1 MQISNF
7 SIQNPVKVAVGV
19 ILVWLFGLIALF
31 QIPVQLTPEVARPML
46 SVRTTWAGASPEEIE
61 REIVS
66 QQEEQLQDVEGMI
79 DFRSECGEGVG
90 TIEMEFEVG
99 TDLDAALVR
108 VNKRLAQVREYPPEA
123 DEPVIRTVS
132 INSSSI
138 AYFALIALAPT
149 HEEVRS
155 FAEDYPDLQAD
166 LTPLLAQPTIDL
178 PRLTRLALQHPE
190 LHELIKH
197 NPDPLRMKRFA
208 QDVIAA
214 RFQRIDGV
222 AAAEVRGG
230 RNDEARIVVDP
241 ERLAARKITITQ
253 LRDAL
258 LADNKDVSGG
268 DIWEGKSRYLVR
280 TLGSFSSP
288 SQIENVIVAQRDG
301 APVLIGDVAE
311 VRLAHAKPDGVA
323 RQRGVNSLSL
333 SVQRKE
339 GANVM
344 EVMAGI
350 RRETE
355 LLNANELKAQGLEL
369 IQSYDETV
377 YIESATKLV
386 RDNIFMGGVLAA
398 LVLFVFLRNGRSTLV
413 VVLAIPISAVGT
425 FLVVRLLG
433 RSINVISLAGMAFAI
448 GMVVDAA
455 IVVLENI
462 YTHYQRGENA
472 FVAASRG
479 TSEVWGAVLASTLTT
494 LAVFLPVI
502 FIQEEAG
509 QLFRDISIAI
519 SAGVSISLLVS
530 LTVIPSAAGQLLRR
544 RAKQQTAALTDKNP
558 TPLNWFQTLLDQLA
572 VWGQRGVDRIVA
584 ATDYLQAGELSHRA
598 RRVVFA
604 SFALGALAWVP
615 LEYASLNAWPWY
627 YPVPH
632 GGALLVALLVC
643 LAFAWLLRRAVRP
656 AIVLMMVIVAM
667 GFSYRLMPEAEYLP
681 TGNKNL
687 VFARLQPPPGYNVEQ
702 MQRLAERVEDRLR
715 VYWETDPRH
724 RDANALD
731 GPPIES
737 LFVVSRP
744 GGTLFMG
751 ARSVD
756 PDRAADLVPVLRR
769 ATDGLPGIMNSVS
782 QASLFERGMGTGRT
796 VDIEITGPDLRRL
809 VGLGEQIMNQVRVM
823 FPIETETSIQPIPSL
838 EMGSP
843 ELHVRPNAVKAAE
856 RGITTVDLGYTVSAL
871 VDGAYAGPYWH
882 EGKEID
888 LVIFGNNEY
897 ARRTQDIA
905 QLPMATPSGELIAV
919 ADVSDVSL
927 STGPEQINRID
938 RERAITIRVGPG
950 PEISLEGAIL
960 RIQAEILDPIIRS
973 GELGTGYNFR
983 LAGTADKLNQ
993 MRTAMTGGLILALV
1007 ITYLLLAGLY
1017 ESFLYPIVIMVS
1029 VPMAAVGGFLG
1040 LRILNL
1046 FTVQRLDTLTML
1058 GFIIL
1063 IGTVVNNAILIVDQ
1077 ALWLIR
1083 SEQAD
1088 HRVAVRESVR
1098 GRVRPI
1104 FMATLTTLLGMMP
1117 LVLFPGA
1124 GSELYRGLGS
1134 VILGGLLVST
1144 CVTLF
1149 LVPLLFSLT
1158 YEARIRWW
1166 GQDTATVAVAAQA
1179 MSEIPNELH
1188 SNASNGASSLPA
1200 GIDQPASIGS

>member
-1 MQISNF
+1 MRISDF
-7 SIQNPVKVAVGV
+7 SIQNPIKVAVGV

-31 QIPVQLTPEVARPML
+31 QIPVQLTPEVSRPML
-46 SVRTTWAGASPEEIE
+46 SVRTTWAGASPSEIE

-79 DFRSECGEGVG
+79 DFRSECVEGTG
-90 TIEMEFEVG
+90 MIDMEFEVG

-123 DEPVIRTVS
+123 DEPMIRMVS

-138 AYFALIALAPT
+138 AYFALIAQAPS
-149 HEEVRS
+149 HDKLRAFLEYHPE
-155 FAEDYPDLQAD
+155 LQAAVA
-166 LTPLLAQPTIDL
+166 PLLAAPKIDL
-178 PRLTRLALQHPE
+178 PQLTHLSEQYPALQ
-190 LHELIKH
+190 ELIKH
-197 NPDPLRMKRFA
+197 NVDPRRMKRFA
-208 QDVIAA
+208 EDVIAA

-222 AAAEVRGG
+222 AAADVRGG
-230 RNDEARIVVDP
+230 RDVEARVIVDP
-241 ERLAARKITITQ
+241 VRLAARQITITG

-258 LADNKDVSGG
+258 LADNQDVSGG

-280 TLGSFSSP
+280 TLGSFSRP
-288 SQIENVIVAQRDG
+288 EQVENVIVAHRDG
-301 APVLIGDVAE
+301 APVYVRDVAR
-311 VRLAHAKPDGVA
+311 VRIDHTKPDGIG
-323 RQRGVNSLSL
+323 RQRGINSLSL

-350 RRETE
+350 RRETAS
-355 LLNANELKAQGLEL
+355 LNANELAAQGLEL
-369 IQSYDETV
+369 IQVYDETV
-377 YIESATKLV
+377 YIDSATRLV
-386 RDNIFMGGVLAA
+386 RDNIFVGGVLAA

-413 VVLAIPISAVGT
+413 VVLAIPISAIGT

-502 FIQEEAG
+502 FIQDEAG

-530 LTVIPSAAGQLLRR
+530 LTVIPSAASQLLRR
-544 RAKQQTAALTDKNP
+544 KKKTPSPDASHRGRARHVERALDG
-558 TPLNWFQTLLDQLA
+558 LA
-572 VWGQRGVDRIVA
+572 SLGSRFVTRVVA
-584 ATDYLQAGELSHRA
+584 ATDTLQAGDFGPRG
-598 RRVVFA
+598 RRIVNALFFA
-604 SFALGALAWVP
+604 GALCLVP
-615 LEYASLNAWPWY
+615 LDYAELDSWPWY
-627 YPVPH
+627 VPVPH
-632 GGALLVALLVC
+632 FVGLIVALVATVLFVLI
-643 LAFAWLLRRAVRP
+643 ARWAVRP
-656 AIVLMMVIVAM
+656 AIVVMMIVLAL
-667 GFSYRLMPEAEYLP
+667 GLSYRLLPETEYLP

-687 VFARLQPPPGYNVEQ
+687 VFARLQSPPGYNVDQ
-702 MQRLAERVEDRLR
+702 TLRLAERVEERLR
-715 VYWETDPRH
+715 KYWEVDIDGNPIEE
-724 RDANALD
+724 LD
-731 GPPIES
+731 GPQIDS
-737 LFVVSRP
+737 LFVVSR
-744 GGTLFMG
+744 GGGGMFMG

-756 PDRAADLVPVLRR
+756 PNRAAELVPVMRH
-769 ATDGLPGIMNSVS
+769 ASEGLPGVLSGVS

-796 VDIEITGPDLRRL
+796 VDIEITGPELSQLIALGQRVQDEVRR
-809 VGLGEQIMNQVRVM
+809 I
-823 FPIETETSIQPIPSL
+823 FPPETETSVQPIPDL
-838 EMGSP
+838 DMGSP
-843 ELHVRPNAVKAAE
+843 ELHVRPNSVKAAE
-856 RGITTVDLGYTVSAL
+856 RGIQTVDLGYTINAL

-888 LVIFGNNEY
+888 LVIFGSDQFLQ
-897 ARRTQDIA
+897 RTQDIA
-905 QLPMATPSGELIAV
+905 QLPIATPRGELVAV
-919 ADVSDVSL
+919 ADVSDVKL

-938 RERAITIRVGPG
+938 RERAVTIRVGPG
-950 PEISLEGAIL
+950 PDISLEGAML
-960 RIQAEILDPIIRS
+960 RIQQEILDPIVRT
-973 GELGTGYNFR
+973 GDLAPGYNFR
-983 LAGTADKLNQ
+983 LAGTADNLNQ
-993 MRTAMTGGLILALV
+993 MRTAMTGGMIFALV

-1017 ESFLYPIVIMVS
+1017 ESFLYPLVIMVS
-1029 VPMAAVGGFLG
+1029 VPMAAVGGFIG
-1040 LRILNL
+1040 LQILNL

-1083 SEQAD
+1083 RDRAD
-1088 HRVAVRESVR
+1088 HRTAVRESVR

-1104 FMATLTTLLGMMP
+1104 FMATLTTLLGMLP

-1158 YEARIRWW
+1158 YELRTRLV
-1166 GQDTATVAVAAQA
+1166 GRDSATVVVAAREMA
-1179 MSEIPNELH
+1179 DEPETVTAH
-1188 SNASNGASSLPA
+1188 GNGHRSAPT
-1200 GIDQPASIGS
+1200 GQPTGSAT